1 MEQVERE
8 RGPMVE
14 PCPTEEYRPS
24 RIDAL
29 QQHEIRIKFLSR
41 GCIVSV
47 GCKDIAFQDL
57 SDAIHEINKYLT
69 CPYETQQE
77 WRKILE

>member
-8 RGPMVE
+8 RGLMVDTS
-14 PCPTEEYRPS
+14 PIEEYRPS
-24 RIDAL
+24 RIEVL
-29 QQHEIRIKFLSR
+29 QQHEIRIRFLSR

>member
-14 PCPTEEYRPS
+14 PSPIEEYRPS
-24 RIDAL
+24 RIEAL
-29 QQHEIRIKFLSR
+29 QQHEIRIRFLSR

-47 GCKDIAFQDL
+47 GCKDIAFENISEAL
-57 SDAIHEINKYLT
+57 GAFNLYVT
-69 CPYETQQE
+69 NPYEEQQK